1 MRNSQ
6 LVRKHTVWVD
16 TVRAVIT
23 FGRGILKLEIH
34 SGQQEGWAIDRM
46 IGSVVEDGGEIE
58 CQ

>member
-1 MRNSQ
+1 M
-6 LVRKHTVWVD
+6 WVD